1 MMITNNIKEDIEN
14 AAEWFKKNLEILPL
28 DKIAKQEEGVVSY
41 SLWEAEHKSS
51 NLIVLIHGTGAHKKW
66 WYPIAPSLRKNSNVI
81 ALDLPGMG
89 DSDHRE
95 SYTMSNFGDAITD
108 IIEKEKSNLDVEK
121 ILIVGHSLGGHLA
134 GYVSTV
140 KKELIQGLI
149 IIDTFIKPPDYDY
162 EKAGNS
168 GPLRMIK
175 YYPDKL
181 SILNRFRLMPKQ
193 ECNNNWYLR
202 YIAEHSIKEDAKGW
216 RWKFDDGLFHR
227 IQKLWGFEFAFD
239 CPTLFLY
246 GSESLLIRGE
256 ILKHISKT
264 YGDKMH
270 LREIKDAGHHVPLD
284 QPLELIGIINKH
296 MLEVE

>member
-175 YYPDKL
+175 YYPDRSVSYTHL
-181 SILNRFRLMPKQ
+181 TLPTNR
-193 ECNNNWYLR
+193 
-202 YIAEHSIKEDAKGW
+202 
-216 RWKFDDGLFHR
+216 
-227 IQKLWGFEFAFD
+227 
-239 CPTLFLY
+239 
-246 GSESLLIRGE
+246 
-256 ILKHISKT
+256 
-264 YGDKMH
+264 
-270 LREIKDAGHHVPLD
+270 
-284 QPLELIGIINKH
+284 
-296 MLEVE
+296 EV